1 MELSRRPG
9 ALDVVLHGEL
19 DVATAPRVDE
29 ALASLR
35 DDERE
40 LRVDLRELTFLDS
53 TGLRTLL
60 RARSVAQE
68 RGGRLAVVPGP
79 SAVQRVFELTGLVDQ
94 FAWVEP

>member
-1 MELSRRPG
+1 MEQHRRPG
-9 ALDVVLHGEL
+9 TLELVLHGEL
-19 DVATAPRVDE
+19 DVATAPRVDA
-29 ALASLR
+29 ALAALR

-40 LRVDLRELTFLDS
+40 LRVDLSDLAFLDS

-60 RARSVAQE
+60 RASRVAQE
-68 RGGRLAVVPGP
+68 RGGRLAMVPGP